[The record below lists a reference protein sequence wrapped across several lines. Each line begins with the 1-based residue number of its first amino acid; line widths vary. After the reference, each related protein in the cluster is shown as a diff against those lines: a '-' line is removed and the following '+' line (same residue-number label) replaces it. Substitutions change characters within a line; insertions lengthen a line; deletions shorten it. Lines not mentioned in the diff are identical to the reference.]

1 MSKFISR
8 ATFLKGIVGAAA
20 AAGAAKVLLD
30 RREEKLPFPCRM
42 LGPSMA
48 KGHKIRNGSA
58 AELVAKTS
66 PTSSREI
73 VIVGGGIAGLSA
85 AWWLKKQGIT
95 DFTVL
100 EMENEVGG
108 NSSSGR
114 NDTSAYPWGAHY
126 IPLANEESSYVR
138 TFFEEEGIIQ
148 AMKGGK
154 PVYNELYLC
163 HEPQER
169 LFKDGIFS
177 EGLVPKRGLQP
188 ADKVEMERFF
198 NLVTELRKTRG
209 NDGRFAFAIPIELSS
224 RDVQWRSLDQISMA
238 DWLAQQGFKSAPL
251 LWYIDYCCRDDY
263 GSLGRNVSAWAGLH
277 YFAGRR
283 GAAANAEMNSVVTWP
298 EGNGYVVEC
307 LRKRLEPHLQTG
319 SPAVSIRSSNGKL
332 HTVHLNK
339 DDSRQCIESNYVI
352 FCAPRFISPYII
364 SGYVSPL
371 QGQTNAPSYAP
382 WLVANITLKGIP
394 VARGAE
400 LSWDN
405 VAYRSPSLGYVV
417 ANHQDITTGRNN
429 LVVTYYRP
437 LADEAPAAAR
447 RKLSETAAMEWANI
461 IAQELERMHPGITRQ
476 ILSMDLWPWGH
487 GMISPAPGYIWGT
500 VREKM
505 THSHGNIFFAHSD
518 ISGISNF
525 EEAQY
530 RGVEAAKAI
539 LARRGQTG

>member
-1 MSKFISR
+1 MSRYISR
-8 ATFLKGIVGAAA
+8 ATFLKGLVGAAA

-30 RREEKLPFPCRM
+30 RREEKPTFPCRM

-58 AELVAKTS
+58 AELISKTP
-66 PTSSREI
+66 PTSTREI

-85 AWWLKKQGIT
+85 AWWLKKQGVT
-95 DFTVL
+95 DFVVL

-148 AMKGGK
+148 GMEGGQ

-169 LFKDGIFS
+169 LLKDGIFS
-177 EGLVPKRGLQP
+177 EGLIPKRGLQP
-188 ADKVEMERFF
+188 DDKAEMKRFF
-198 NLVTELRKTRG
+198 NLMDDLRKARG
-209 NDGRFAFAIPIELSS
+209 TDGKFAFAIPLELSS
-224 RDVQWRSLDQISMA
+224 RDVKWRSLDKVSMA

-283 GAAANAEMNSVVTWP
+283 GTAANAEMNSVVTWP

-307 LRKRLEPHLQTG
+307 LRKKLAPHLQTG
-319 SPAVSIRSSNGKL
+319 SPAVSIKPRDGKL

-339 DDSRQCIESNYVI
+339 DENRKCIESSYVI
-352 FCAPRFISPYII
+352 FCAPRFIAPYII
-364 SGYVSPL
+364 SDYVSPL
-371 QGQTNAPSYAP
+371 KSGKSAPSYAP

-394 VARGAE
+394 AARGTE

-429 LVVTYYRP
+429 LVITYYRP
-437 LADEAPAAAR
+437 LAEEDPAVAR
-447 RKLSETAAMEWANI
+447 RKLSETAAADWSKTI
-461 IAQELERMHPGITRQ
+461 SHELERMHPGITGQ
-476 ILSMDLWPWGH
+476 ILSMDIWPWGH
-487 GMISPAPGYIWGT
+487 GMISPGPGYIWGT
-500 VREKM
+500 TRENM
-505 THSHGNIFFAHSD
+505 TQPHGSIYFAHSD

-539 LARRGQTG
+539 LSSRGQTG